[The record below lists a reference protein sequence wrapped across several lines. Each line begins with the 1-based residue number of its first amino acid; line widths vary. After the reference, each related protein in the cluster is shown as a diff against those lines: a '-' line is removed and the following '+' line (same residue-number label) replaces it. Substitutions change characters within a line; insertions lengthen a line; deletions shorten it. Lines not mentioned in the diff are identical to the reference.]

1 MTEHA
6 PPPAADDHD
15 GRSVDDGAEEDLG
28 HSSSEEPLETGIP
41 EVDAVIASVDRL
53 DDRPLDDHLPEF
65 ERAHQA
71 LRSALDADPSEP
83 A

>member
-1 MTEHA
+1 M
-6 PPPAADDHD
+6 
-15 GRSVDDGAEEDLG
+15 
-28 HSSSEEPLETGIP
+28 
-41 EVDAVIASVDRL
+41 DAVIASVDQL
-53 DDRPLDDHLPEF
+53 DDRPLDEHLAEF

>member
-6 PPPAADDHD
+6 PPPAPDDHD
-15 GRSVDDGAEEDLG
+15 GRSVDDGAEEDLR
-28 HSSSEEPLETGIP
+28 HSSSEALETGIP

-53 DDRPLDDHLPEF
+53 DERPLDDHLAEF

>member
-6 PPPAADDHD
+6 PPLAPDDHD
-15 GRSVDDGAEEDLG
+15 GRSVDDGAEDDLG
-28 HSSSEEPLETGIP
+28 HSSSEPLETGIP

>member
-6 PPPAADDHD
+6 PPPAPEDSN
-15 GRSVDDGAEEDLG
+15 GRSADDGAEEDLG
-28 HSSSEEPLETGIP
+28 PSSPEPLETGIP
-41 EVDAVIASVDRL
+41 EVDAVIASVDQL
-53 DDRPLDDHLPEF
+53 DDRPLDEHLAGF

>member
-1 MTEHA
+1 MTEH
-6 PPPAADDHD
+6 PPSPSPDDRDARSAD
-15 GRSVDDGAEEDLG
+15 VGAVEDLR
-28 HSSSEEPLETGIP
+28 HPSSEPLESGIP
-41 EVDAVIASVDRL
+41 AVDQVVASIDQL
-53 DDRPLDDHLPEF
+53 DGRPLEEHLAEF

>member
-6 PPPAADDHD
+6 PPPAPDDSFGRSADD
-15 GRSVDDGAEEDLG
+15 VAEEDLG
-28 HSSSEEPLETGIP
+28 PSSPEPLETGIP

-53 DDRPLDDHLPEF
+53 DDRPLDEHLPEF